1 MKRRLTASVTVEA
14 TLLYPTMLLLTFLLV
29 KLTVYQYVTVQKQ
42 AAELYDAVFSEQKT
56 EVSQL
61 IRITDTAF
69 EFLSK

>member
-1 MKRRLTASVTVEA
+1 MKQRLTASMTVEA

-56 EVSQL
+56 EASQL

>member
-1 MKRRLTASVTVEA
+1 MKQRLTASMTVEA

-42 AAELYDAVFSEQKT
+42 AAELYDAVFIEQKT
-56 EVSQL
+56 EASQL

>member
-1 MKRRLTASVTVEA
+1 MKRRLTASMTVEA